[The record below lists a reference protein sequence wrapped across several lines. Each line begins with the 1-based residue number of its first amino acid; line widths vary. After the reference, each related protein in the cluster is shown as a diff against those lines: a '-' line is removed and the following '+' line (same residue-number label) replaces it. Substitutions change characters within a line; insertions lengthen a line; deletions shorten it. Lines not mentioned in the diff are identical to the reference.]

1 MTGKFFLVLSLFLA
15 VNFGLYTYY
24 HGSVLGTIT
33 DSKNVAVTASIDYC
47 LTILTTPEKR
57 IPPTHNNSVQEDV
70 WIRPESSSVPVYT
83 TTVTSNN
90 DGVAKVCPVS
100 ASLITNQYYDILIKG
115 ISHLRRG
122 FLHQNFRGAG
132 AGITFDLRSP
142 PLFAGDSNPTAD
154 NYVNS
159 LDISYE
165 ISNLYT
171 NNLRADLNRDSTVN
185 SLEVPTLISHLYA
198 YGDN

>member
-1 MTGKFFLVLSLFLA
+1 MNGKFLLVLTAFIIINCGLFIS
-15 VNFGLYTYY
+15 YR
-24 HGSVLGTIT
+24 GSVLGSTVEPK
-33 DSKNVAVTASIDYC
+33 SVSVTASIDYC

-57 IPPTHNNSVQEDV
+57 IPPTHNNSLEQVV
-70 WIRPESSSVPVYT
+70 WIRPENSSVPIYS
-83 TTVTSNN
+83 TTVTS
-90 DGVAKVCPVS
+90 DDEGVATVCPVS

-115 ISHLRRG
+115 LSHLRRS
-122 FLHQNFRGAG
+122 FTHQNFRGAG

-142 PLFAGDSNPTAD
+142 LLLAGDSHPTAD

-171 NNLRADLNRDSTVN
+171 NNLRADLNRDTIVN
-185 SLEVPTLISHLYA
+185 SLEFPTLISHLYA